1 MFPEE
6 CDAFYCIFR
15 VVLHNWLL
23 WRSSHENYQK
33 ESSLLL
39 FTVQL
44 SFGCKNKMNNSN
56 GLEDHTGMM
65 TGEEWV
71 FESTGSSYMFLVD
84 EPSLFWILKD
94 WSVSWFHLAQP
105 NPLCMSFKS
114 LLYVHLWQQLIVIRY
129 KKPCLDICIHLQTSS
144 GAWVCPHGILAAR
157 DQFLSF
163 FPCRTYFFLFSF
175 NKILFFFTAKA
186 LLFHTIK
193 WSLKLSHVAW
203 IMTKIVGQ
211 NHTCKFQSYL
221 LCRST
226 FFSDLTSLL
235 RL

>member
-1 MFPEE
+1 M
-6 CDAFYCIFR
+6 
-15 VVLHNWLL
+15 
-23 WRSSHENYQK
+23 
-33 ESSLLL
+33 
-39 FTVQL
+39 
-44 SFGCKNKMNNSN
+44 
-56 GLEDHTGMM
+56 
-65 TGEEWV
+65 
-71 FESTGSSYMFLVD
+71 
-84 EPSLFWILKD
+84 
-94 WSVSWFHLAQP
+94 SWFHLAQP

-163 FPCRTYFFLFSF
+163 FPCRTYFFLFFF

-221 LCRST
+221 LCRFT

>member
-1 MFPEE
+1 MHFT
-6 CDAFYCIFR
+6 IFR

-129 KKPCLDICIHLQTSS
+129 KKTLFRHLHSPPDLIRCLCMSS
-144 GAWVCPHGILAAR
+144 W
-157 DQFLSF
+157 DLSSKRSIF
-163 FPCRTYFFLFSF
+163 VIFS
-175 NKILFFFTAKA
+175 
-186 LLFHTIK
+186 
-193 WSLKLSHVAW
+193 LS
-203 IMTKIVGQ
+203 
-211 NHTCKFQSYL
+211 Y
-221 LCRST
+221 
-226 FFSDLTSLL
+226 
-235 RL
+235 